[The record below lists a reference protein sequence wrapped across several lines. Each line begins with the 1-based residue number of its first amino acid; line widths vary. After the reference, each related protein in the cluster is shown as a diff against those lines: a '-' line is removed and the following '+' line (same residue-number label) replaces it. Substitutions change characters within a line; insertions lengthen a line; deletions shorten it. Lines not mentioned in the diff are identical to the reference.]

1 MEKKPLRE
9 QYSEHFKKLSGMSVA
24 PAKIDSTNVYQ
35 PKNWNTRKI
44 MDKLV
49 EDNVL
54 PESHV
59 EGIENFENFY
69 DQVAQGK
76 HGLIL
81 MEHYSNTDLPA
92 LFYLL
97 EHSGNEKLADLSRRI
112 VAIAGMKLNES
123 GAFVRL
129 YAESFTRVVVYP
141 SRSQASFQGTPEE
154 KEAEVQ
160 RAKKI
165 NFAAMRAMDQC
176 KKRGQI
182 ILVFPAGTRY
192 RPGKEETKR
201 GLREM
206 DSYLRLFDNMVLLSL
221 NGNCLKINPDTPD
234 DMLSDI
240 LEPEKITITASPVI
254 ECKAYRKK
262 VIESLPAD
270 CPDPKQ
276 ATVDEMMKILYEMHE
291 KEDKIRAQE
300 K

>member
-112 VAIAGMKLNES
+112 VAIAGMKLNEAS
-123 GAFVRL
+123 PIVRAF
-129 YAESFTRVVVYP
+129 AESFTRVVIYP
-141 SRSQASFQGTPEE
+141 TRSLTAKEQSAESEE
-154 KEAEVQ
+154 EAKAEEQ
-160 RAKKI
+160 KARKI
-165 NFAAMRAMDQC
+165 NRAAMRAMDDC
-176 KKRGQI
+176 KKRGEVN
-182 ILVFPAGTRY
+182 LVFPSGTRY
-192 RPGKEETKR
+192 REGHPETKR
-201 GLREM
+201 GLREI
-206 DSYLRLFDNMVLLSL
+206 DSYLRLFDIMILVSI
-221 NGNCLKINPDTPD
+221 NGSILTIQSE
-234 DMLSDI
+234 DMLDDLVGPDKLVYAS
-240 LEPEKITITASPVI
+240 SPVI
-254 ECKAYRKK
+254 DCKSFRKDFLA
-262 VIESLPAD
+262 SLPED
-270 CPDPKQ
+270 TPDPKQ
-276 ATVDEMMKILYEMHE
+276 TIIDHVMEMLEEQH
-291 KEDKIRAQE
+291 DKIE
-300 K
+300 KTR

>member
-112 VAIAGMKLNES
+112 VAIAGMKLNEAS
-123 GAFVRL
+123 PIVRAF
-129 YAESFTRVVVYP
+129 AESFTRVVIYP
-141 SRSQASFQGTPEE
+141 TRSLTAKEQSAESEE
-154 KEAEVQ
+154 EAKAEEQ
-160 RAKKI
+160 KARKI
-165 NFAAMRAMDQC
+165 NLAAMRAMDDC
-176 KKRGQI
+176 KKRGEV
-182 ILVFPAGTRY
+182 ILVFPSGTRY
-192 RPGKEETKR
+192 REGHPETKR
-201 GLREM
+201 GLREI
-206 DSYLRLFDNMVLLSL
+206 DSYLRLFDIMILVSI
-221 NGNCLKINPDTPD
+221 NGSILTIQSE
-234 DMLSDI
+234 DMLDDLVGPDKLVYAS
-240 LEPEKITITASPVI
+240 SPVI
-254 ECKAYRKK
+254 DCKSFRKDFLA
-262 VIESLPAD
+262 SLPED
-270 CPDPKQ
+270 TPDPKQ
-276 ATVDEMMKILYEMHE
+276 TIIDHVMEMLEEQH
-291 KEDKIRAQE
+291 DKIE
-300 K
+300 KTR